1 MTRDEVIR
9 LFKLLSDFYPNFDVS
24 TEKVNSWTW
33 AMKKMDF
40 DRVMAKAQEHV
51 QTNKFPPTIAEIA
64 AYAPEKNET
73 LEKMKQ
79 WKKEAELVPPEVK
92 MKFAEELKHLIKDKA
107 K

>member
-9 LFKLLSDFYPNFDVS
+9 LFKLLSDFYPNFEVS
-24 TEKVNSWTW
+24 TEKVNNWTW

-51 QTNKFPPTIAEIA
+51 QTNKFPPTIAELA

-73 LEKMKQ
+73 LEKMRQ
-79 WKKEAELVPPEVK
+79 WEKEAAQVSPEVK
-92 MKFAEELKHLIKDKA
+92 AKFAKGMQKLFKEKA